1 MTVGP
6 LRPNAGPAAA
16 PPPGP
21 VLGFDLDM
29 TLVDSRPGLVETLAA
44 LERECGEPRL
54 SHPGTVDALFASN
67 VDLAFAEWFGP
78 ERSPVLADR
87 FRDLYASVGVVGT
100 DLLPGA
106 QEAVATARAAGVR
119 VIVVTAKFGP
129 NAVRC
134 LDHVALAVDA
144 VFGRLHGTQ
153 KSEVLR
159 AHGAFAY
166 LGDTTADMVAARTA
180 GATAVGVTTGPANAD
195 ELWAAG
201 AEVVLSSLAEF
212 PAWWATSR
220 PPS

>member
-1 MTVGP
+1 VTGTP
-6 LRPNAGPAAA
+6 LVSA
-16 PPPGP
+16 P

-29 TLVDSRPGLVETLAA
+29 TLVDSRPGLVDTLAV
-44 LERECGEPRL
+44 LERECEEPRL
-54 SHPGTVDALFASN
+54 AHPGTVDALFASN
-67 VDLAFAEWFGP
+67 VDMEFAKWFGA
-78 ERSPVLADR
+78 ERAPGLADR
-87 FRDLYASVGVVGT
+87 FREIYATVGVVGT
-100 DLLPGA
+100 GILPGA
-106 QEAVATARAAGVR
+106 REAVATARAAGVH

-134 LDHVALAVDA
+134 LDHVALEVDG

-159 AHGAFAY
+159 AHHAFAY
-166 LGDTTADMVAARTA
+166 LGDTTADMVAAHAA
-180 GATAVGVTTGPANAD
+180 GATAVGVATGPAAAD
-195 ELWAAG
+195 DLWAAG